1 MPINTDIPLVLLAT
15 GTGIAPYISFFQEL
29 QNRKKQNLPVN
40 KTILF
45 FGSKNRK
52 YDFIFEEEL
61 TKYKEE
67 GIIERIVTAFSRD
80 QEKKIYLQNLVSD
93 NAEDLKKYAMNGI
106 LYLCGGVSM
115 GLEVTNELEKILGK
129 DEMKKLENESRFI
142 KELWGK

>member
-1 MPINTDIPLVLLAT
+1 MGKTKIIIRDSSFRMPINTDIPLVLLAT

-80 QEKKIYLQNLVSD
+80 QEKKNLLTKFS
-93 NAEDLKKYAMNGI
+93 
-106 LYLCGGVSM
+106 
-115 GLEVTNELEKILGK
+115 
-129 DEMKKLENESRFI
+129 
-142 KELWGK
+142 